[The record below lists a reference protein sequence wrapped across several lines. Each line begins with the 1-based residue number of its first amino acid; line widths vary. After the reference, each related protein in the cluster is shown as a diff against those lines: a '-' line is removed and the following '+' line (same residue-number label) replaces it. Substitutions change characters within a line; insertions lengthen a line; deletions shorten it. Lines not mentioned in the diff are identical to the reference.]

1 LVLVALLVGR
11 AIRYFGGESSQTE
24 LALGGVFLEEPN
36 LLPVIGCTALKA
48 RNCFT
53 ASS

>member
-1 LVLVALLVGR
+1 MLVAFLVGLP
-11 AIRYFGGESSQTE
+11 ARYFCGESSQTE
-24 LALGGVFLEEPN
+24 LLLGGIFFEEPN

-53 ASS
+53 TSS